1 MQPRNLPNLM
11 MRLFVQTAL
20 TLVLMGAVLFGGAG
34 DFTWPQA
41 WIFLAIFV
49 VSSAGFGVWLQ
60 RRDPA
65 LLAARLS
72 SPLQRGQPLWD
83 KLFLLAAMPLWF
95 GWLALMALD
104 ARRWHS
110 TQMPAWLNLLGA
122 ALVVA
127 GFLGVCRVFAENS
140 FAAPVVRLQA
150 ERAQRVIDTGPYGV
164 VRHPMYA
171 AGLLYIAG
179 IPLLL
184 GSGFGMAAVPLFLLG
199 LAPRAVAEERMLMRD
214 LTGYA
219 AYAARVRSRII
230 PGVW

>member
-1 MQPRNLPNLM
+1 MQPPNLM
-11 MRLFVQTAL
+11 LRLAVQTGL
-20 TLVLMGAVLFGGAG
+20 TLALMGAVLFGAAG
-34 DFTWPQA
+34 DFAWPQA
-41 WIFLAIFV
+41 WAFLAIFV

-72 SPLQRGQPLWD
+72 SPVQRGQPLWD
-83 KLFLLAAMPLWF
+83 KLFLLSAMLLWF

-104 ARRWHS
+104 ARRWQTTH
-110 TQMPAWLNLLGA
+110 MAVWLNVAGT

-140 FAAPVVRLQA
+140 FAAPVVRVQA
-150 ERAQRVIDTGPYGV
+150 ERAQKVIDTGPYAI

-184 GSGFGMAAVPLFLLG
+184 GSWFGVLAVPLFLLG
-199 LAPRAVAEERMLMRD
+199 LGARILGEERMLGRD
-214 LTGYA
+214 LEGYD
-219 AYAARVRSRII
+219 AYAARVRYRII